1 MSKYTF
7 DEKGFIHCNELKWG
21 INDVKRLL
29 EDNDLEWTKEQMQE
43 VLVRTF
49 RHNDALIEFIETTIL
64 EHINEIEPLWHLKN
78 YKTSM
83 V

>member
-21 INDVKRLL
+21 INDVKRIL
-29 EDNDLEWTKEQMQE
+29 EYNGLEWTEEQMQE

-49 RHNDALIEFIETTIL
+49 RRNYALLEMVDNCIQEAIDQIQIEQL
-64 EHINEIEPLWHLKN
+64 
-78 YKTSM
+78 
-83 V
+83 

>member
-29 EDNDLEWTKEQMQE
+29 EDNDLEWTEEQMQE

-49 RHNDALIEFIETTIL
+49 KHNDALMDFIETTIL
-64 EHINEIEPLWHLKN
+64 EHINEIEPL
-78 YKTSM
+78 
-83 V
+83 

>member
-29 EDNDLEWTKEQMQE
+29 EDNDLEWTEEQMQE

-49 RHNDALIEFIETTIL
+49 RHNDALMEFIETCIL
-64 EHINEIEPLWHLKN
+64 EHINEIEQL
-78 YKTSM
+78 
-83 V
+83 

>member
-29 EDNDLEWTKEQMQE
+29 EDIGLEWTEEQMQE

-49 RHNDALIEFIETTIL
+49 RHNDALMDFIETTIL
-64 EHINEIEPLWHLKN
+64 EHINEIEQL
-78 YKTSM
+78 
-83 V
+83 

>member
-29 EDNDLEWTKEQMQE
+29 EDNGLEWTEEQMQE
-43 VLVRTF
+43 VLVRAF
-49 RHNDALIEFIETTIL
+49 RHNDALMEFIETTIL
-64 EHINEIEPLWHLKN
+64 EHINEIEPL
-78 YKTSM
+78 
-83 V
+83 

>member
-21 INDVKRLL
+21 INDVERLL
-29 EDNDLEWTKEQMQE
+29 EWNGLEGWTEEQMQD

-49 RHNDALIEFIETTIL
+49 RHNDALMDFIETTIIDN
-64 EHINEIEPLWHLKN
+64 INKIEPL
-78 YKTSM
+78 
-83 V
+83 

>member
-21 INDVKRLL
+21 INDVKRIL
-29 EDNDLEWTKEQMQE
+29 EYNGLEWTEEQMQE

-49 RHNDALIEFIETTIL
+49 RHNDALLEMVDNCIQETIDEIQIEQL
-64 EHINEIEPLWHLKN
+64 
-78 YKTSM
+78 
-83 V
+83 

>member
-21 INDVKRLL
+21 INDVKRIL
-29 EDNDLEWTKEQMQE
+29 EYNGLEGWTEEQMQE

-49 RHNDALIEFIETTIL
+49 RRNYALLEMVDNCIQETIDQIQIEQL
-64 EHINEIEPLWHLKN
+64 
-78 YKTSM
+78 
-83 V
+83 

>member
-1 MSKYTF
+1 MSTYTF

-29 EDNDLEWTKEQMQE
+29 EDNDLKWTEEQMQE

-49 RHNDALIEFIETTIL
+49 RHNDALMDFIETTIL
-64 EHINEIEPLWHLKN
+64 EHINEIEPL
-78 YKTSM
+78 
-83 V
+83 

>member
-64 EHINEIEPLWHLKN
+64 EHINEIEPL
-78 YKTSM
+78 
-83 V
+83 